1 MFTFLTVVHVIV
13 CVFLM
18 LVVLLQA
25 GRGGGIGLAFG
36 SGGSQSVFGSSGGAT
51 FLTKLTATCA
61 IIFFANSL
69 ALAYLSSQSDSR
81 RLQKIA
87 EKNAL
92 TKKAEE
98 AANSKILTDIDK
110 QRAEKAKAEKSEPG
124 SAPAEEAAEQPA
136 DKTAVAK
143 PSTELKLALPDKA
156 KPVGKLSPD
165 LKLGKLDKPGAER
178 AVEKPVG
185 EKKAVTVEP
194 APPKKKV
201 LVDKATAEKSAE
213 DKAVTDDKPALEK
226 KVAKK
231 AAAEKKAEENAAEK
245 PAAE

>member
-1 MFTFLTVVHVIV
+1 
-13 CVFLM
+13 M

-110 QRAEKAKAEKSEPG
+110 QRAEKAKAEAAKSEATPG
-124 SAPAEEAAEQPA
+124 SAPAEEAAEETA
-136 DKTAVAK
+136 DK
-143 PSTELKLALPDKA
+143 PSTELKLALPDKT

-165 LKLGKLDKPGAER
+165 LKLGKLDKLVAEKP
-178 AVEKPVG
+178 VEKPVG
-185 EKKAVTVEP
+185 EKKAVAVEP
-194 APPKKKV
+194 APKKKAPA
-201 LVDKATAEKSAE
+201 DKAAAEKSAE
-213 DKAVTDDKPALEK
+213 DRAVAEDKPAPEK

-231 AAAEKKAEENAAEK
+231 AAVEKKAEENAEEK